1 MNYKERLEVFE
12 NELNL
17 IRSKEIKELTKACIK
32 ASPDYVFEDCPS
44 SSSGL
49 YHPIDELSADGTI
62 LHTKRVVAVAYELS
76 RGLDCENNRDAVC
89 AAAILHD
96 LAKQGLVSKGHTVKE
111 HPQIMAKL
119 IGEIYKDKFKDR
131 LDRDLAL
138 IIYYAVRYHY
148 GPWSS
153 GDAKKP
159 LKEYTSEELALYI
172 ADYVSS
178 KRFIH
183 VEIMKGVIG

>member
-1 MNYKERLEVFE
+1 MNYRERIKIFE

-17 IRSKEIKELTKACIK
+17 IRNKEIKELTKACIE
-32 ASPDYVFEDCPS
+32 AAPDYIFEDCPS

-49 YHPIDELSADGTI
+49 YHPIDELGADGTI

-96 LAKQGLVSKGHTVKE
+96 LAKQGLISKGHTVRE
-111 HPQIMAKL
+111 HPQIMADL
-119 IGEIYKDKFKDR
+119 IADIYKNSFKDK
-131 LDRDLAL
+131 LDRDQA
-138 IIYYAVRYHY
+138 IMIYYAVRYHY

-159 LKEYTSEELALYI
+159 LERYTPEELTLYI
-172 ADYVSS
+172 ADYISS
-178 KRFIH
+178 KRFVH